1 MPDAPRLAAPVA
13 SPSVLDGN
21 SYDEMPYESHP
32 YPQTHPSRLNVVATL
47 FGMRPAPVTRCRV
60 LELGCASGGNL
71 IPMAEQ
77 LPGSEF
83 IGVDLSG
90 RQIADGHRIVQM
102 LGLPNIT
109 LKHASILDVDE
120 SYGQFDYIICHGVF
134 SWVPDV
140 VREKI
145 LDICARQLRPEGV
158 AYISY
163 NTYPGWH
170 LRGLIRDMMRF
181 HALRF
186 QGAQTQVKQARALL
200 DFLAKSTPQDGGAY
214 ATLLRSELEML
225 QSRADPYLYHEHLEA
240 VNDPLYFYQFA
251 EQAARHQLRYL
262 GEARLTTM
270 LAGNFGPDVQKA
282 LAVIAPNQIQT
293 EQYLDFVRNRMFRET
308 LLVHEQTRFDWT
320 IRSDSLHGLHLTTR
334 QYFPTKVE
342 DIRSDAAVQF
352 QTKSGLTLTTNNPIM
367 KAAMRVFL
375 DRWPATISFADLEQ
389 AVARLV
395 QKSSPITDELA
406 LVLLNTYVSSDVLEF
421 YAMPLDPVQRSERP
435 IARPSA
441 RARLTAG
448 HPTVANSRHEQ
459 VNPADLER
467 NLIPLLDGT
476 RDRSA
481 LAEELTTRVL
491 QGQMTVQRDGK
502 QLTDP
507 EAIRQAIAI
516 ALDQSLQTLEQISL
530 LVG

>member
-1 MPDAPRLAAPVA
+1 MPDAPRLAAPA
-13 SPSVLDGN
+13 AAPLTPAGN

-47 FGMRPAPVTRCRV
+47 FGMKPAPVDRCRV

-90 RQIADGHRIVQM
+90 RQIADGQQIVQM
-102 LGLPNIT
+102 LGLPNIS
-109 LKHASILDVDE
+109 LRHASILDVDE
-120 SYGQFDYIICHGVF
+120 SYGEFDYIICHGVF

-145 LDICARQLRPEGV
+145 LDICARQLRSAGV

-170 LRGLIRDMMRF
+170 LRGMIRDMMRF

-186 QGAQTQVKQARALL
+186 AGAQTQVKQARALL
-200 DFLAKSTPQDGGAY
+200 DFLAKSAPQDGGAY
-214 ATLLRSELEML
+214 STLLRSELEII

-282 LAVIAPNQIQT
+282 LAVIAPNQIET

-320 IRSDSLHGLHLTTR
+320 IRTESLHGLHLTTR
-334 QYFPTKVE
+334 QYFPTQVT
-342 DIRSDAAVQF
+342 DILSDAPVQF
-352 QTKSGLTLTTNNPIM
+352 QTKSGLTLSTTNPIM

-375 DRWPATISFADLEQ
+375 DRWPATISFPDLEK
-389 AVARLV
+389 AVAHLV
-395 QKSSPITDELA
+395 QKAKPITEELA

-421 YAMPLDPVQRSERP
+421 YALPIDPVQPSPQP

-448 HPTVANSRHEQ
+448 HLTIANRRHEQ
-459 VNPADLER
+459 VKPADLER
-467 NLIPLLDGT
+467 HLIPLLDGT
-476 RDRSA
+476 RDRPA
-481 LAEELTTRVL
+481 LAEHLTTLVL
-491 QGQMTVQRDGK
+491 HGQLNVQRDGQ
-502 QLTDP
+502 QLTEP
-507 EAIRQAIAI
+507 AAIREALTI
-516 ALDQSLQTLEQISL
+516 ALDQSLQLLRQLSV